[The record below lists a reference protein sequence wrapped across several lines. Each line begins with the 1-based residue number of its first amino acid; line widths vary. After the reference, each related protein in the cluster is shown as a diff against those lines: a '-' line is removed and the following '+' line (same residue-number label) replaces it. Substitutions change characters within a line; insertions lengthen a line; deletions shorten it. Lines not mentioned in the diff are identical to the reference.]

1 MNSDYNNGV
10 KSEGKVIHL
19 IVERKEIII
28 IIIIMNYNE
37 LQQAQSNFSE

>member
-10 KSEGKVIHL
+10 KSEGKMIHL

-28 IIIIMNYNE
+28 IIIIIMNYNKRKV
-37 LQQAQSNFSE
+37 NFISE

>member
-28 IIIIMNYNE
+28 IIIMNYNE
-37 LQQAQSNFSE
+37 LQQAQSKFSE